1 MQCRRI
7 SRLKSLCL
15 EMSSISSCSSDER
28 SRAQTSPL
36 RKPVEPPL
44 PRKHFCLTREVNH
57 SLSAATEARDVAL
70 KLLRGKLAQYSNLS
84 MAMYYMLRLT
94 VTMKGRRRC
103 PKQPRRWARGRRRG
117 PRQVC
122 PTGLRGGRG
131 GASRTWSAAIPISQP
146 HQSPDDET
154 DK

>member
-1 MQCRRI
+1 MQCRKI

-36 RKPVEPPL
+36 RKPLEPPL

-57 SLSAATEARDVAL
+57 SLSAATDAREVGL
-70 KLLRGKLAQYSNLS
+70 KLLREENLS
-84 MAMYYMLRLT
+84 FIYIDYGILRLT
-94 VTMKGRRRC
+94 LTMKGRHRC
-103 PKQPRRWARGRRRG
+103 PIRQRQWARGRRRD
-117 PRQVC
+117 PRRVC
-122 PTGLRGGRG
+122 PAGSRGGRG
-131 GASRTWSAAIPISQP
+131 GESRTWSAASPISRP
-146 HQSPDDET
+146 RHSPDDET